1 MDFKKQNVDK
11 MIQELES
18 IDIIK
23 LLNPDL
29 WSDPNTNYNILEN
42 LLLSL
47 LNKLIIINLIN
58 LFL

>member
-29 WSDPNTNYNILEN
+29 LSDPNTNYNILEN